1 MNLYDSEKKYELNLL
16 HCNSPHDNHLCLRQ
30 CVEASEDKT
39 EAETEEED
47 VEHLPLGVQDHHHL
61 IMQDHHHLIKATMAQ
76 WKMTRHS
83 VDIIDDHHARSP
95 SPPPPSI

>member
-39 EAETEEED
+39 EAETKKED

-61 IMQDHHHLIKATMAQ
+61 IMQDQHHLIMQDHHHLIMQDHHHLIKATMA
-76 WKMTRHS
+76 
-83 VDIIDDHHARSP
+83 
-95 SPPPPSI
+95 

>member
-1 MNLYDSEKKYELNLL
+1 MKVLDVILGSVINQVLRKMNLYDSEKKYELNLL

-39 EAETEEED
+39 EAETKKED

-61 IMQDHHHLIKATMAQ
+61 IMQDQHHIEGNHGIVET
-76 WKMTRHS
+76 
-83 VDIIDDHHARSP
+83 D
-95 SPPPPSI
+95 